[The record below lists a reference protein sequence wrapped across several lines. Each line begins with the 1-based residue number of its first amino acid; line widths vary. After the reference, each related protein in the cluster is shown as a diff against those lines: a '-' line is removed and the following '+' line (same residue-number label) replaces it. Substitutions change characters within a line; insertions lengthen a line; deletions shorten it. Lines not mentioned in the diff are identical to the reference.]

1 MSILIIRLIIRKMIV
16 SVNQY
21 HHADRGNH
29 LMKVRYQKFLDKF
42 EMGQCHHSHFRI
54 RSCSDHCSNKHS
66 WRIRKLNMFETQG
79 SYSTSSIVQMLSI
92 CALNLKVFKVLITS
106 WKYYARNIYKTKN
119 IYKDFQRLCYFLA
132 IWDLLFFLSKV
143 LYLPELVCLL
153 QVDLPVF
160 RHL

>member
-106 WKYYARNIYKTKN
+106 WKYARTGRNDLKLDTLGIYIKQKIFTK
-119 IYKDFQRLCYFLA
+119 IFSAFVTSQQFG
-132 IWDLLFFLSKV
+132 ISSFS
-143 LYLPELVCLL
+143 
-153 QVDLPVF
+153 
-160 RHL
+160 